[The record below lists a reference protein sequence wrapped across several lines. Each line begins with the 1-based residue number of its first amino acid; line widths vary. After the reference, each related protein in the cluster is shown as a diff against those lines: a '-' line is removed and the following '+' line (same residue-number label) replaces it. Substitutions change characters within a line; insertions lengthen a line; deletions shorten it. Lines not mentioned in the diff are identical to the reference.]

1 MQCTYIPFLLKNL
14 DPYKY
19 LFANKMILFADT
31 RFLFEGHLTVGQEPP
46 PPTWLVA
53 DNLARELS
61 ILTESSGGQD
71 GNSNRIESRAE
82 DVTPAIMNFLES
94 ISGNRDLETALE
106 ESLQVGINTD
116 HENPLLWYMLAHVV
130 LTVYC
135 GVALACVPAVRQLS
149 TVMIKV
155 CFS

>member
-46 PPTWLVA
+46 PPAWLVA

-106 ESLQVGINTD
+106 ESLQVGINID
-116 HENPLLWYMLAHVV
+116 HENPVLWYMLSHVV
-130 LTVYC
+130 LTVYY
-135 GVALACVPAVRQLS
+135 GVACIPAATQLS

>member
-1 MQCTYIPFLLKNL
+1 
-14 DPYKY
+14 
-19 LFANKMILFADT
+19 MILFADP

-46 PPTWLVA
+46 PPAWLVA

-71 GNSNRIESRAE
+71 GNTNRMESRAE

-106 ESLQVGINTD
+106 ESLQVSINTD
-116 HENPLLWYMLAHVV
+116 HFMRIHFFGICSLMVTLQFI
-130 LTVYC
+130 
-135 GVALACVPAVRQLS
+135 AV
-149 TVMIKV
+149 
-155 CFS
+155 